1 MKTVLLASF
10 ARRIP
15 VSLAGV
21 LLAVAF
27 TLASPSTKAATYT
40 VDFEGTGETKTS
52 YTSGTV
58 TLNGIQWDM
67 TGALIGTSAS
77 DFKNGLRSA
86 RMNGYTASAMT
97 MLADKADGAGTI
109 SFSYRRYGTDAQQ
122 PYAVEYSTDG
132 GATWTQAGSD
142 FTAPASDVVQT
153 FSQDVNQS
161 GNVRMRIR
169 CTGTSTANNRLNI
182 DDISITDF
190 GGVDTTPP
198 TISSLSP
205 ADEATGV
212 AVDANLVATFSENVQ
227 KATGNIVIRNSAD
240 DSVVESIA
248 VTSAAVTVS
257 GAVVTIDP
265 SVTLANLT
273 GYYIQ
278 IGAGAFSDLAAPAN
292 AFAGILDTT
301 TWSFTTVDANI
312 PAITSFDP
320 ATGWTGDNITITGLN
335 LGGALEVTFNGI
347 AAGFTVDSDTQL
359 TATVPADPTA
369 GKIAVTTPYGTATS
383 ATNFTPVNPNI
394 LSVSIDPATFAENAA
409 NPAATGT
416 VTRAGPGT
424 EELVVTLASN
434 DATEATV
441 PESVVIA
448 ANQAS
453 ATFAVAA
460 VDDLLPDGAQTVRI
474 TASATGYVSGSSEIT
489 VTDDGT
495 DTWPIV
501 ISQYYEG
508 ASNDKYIEIRN
519 ISAADV
525 DLTGFRLTTWT
536 NASAENWKTNTG
548 APTNNSALPT
558 FTLPAGSC
566 YLMKA
571 SSAANPAYAASSANT
586 ANAAAG
592 GFNGNDSVVLYYGSG
607 NDVTNI
613 VDAVSCTAANEG
625 ADKSFYRLTNDQ
637 GYDLTAG
644 TSLLTYP
651 AVWASKTLAE
661 VAAATPADDFYLQAY
676 ITPVAPTLATFVLA
690 GDGATTSTG
699 RVTLDYTA
707 TDGLPTEYRASE
719 SADFSDTAWQ
729 AIGVGLAFDL
739 SAGEGAKTV
748 YFQLRNATGESV
760 VLNDMIDAQAY
771 AYDAAVLITQ
781 YYEGLSNN
789 KYVELTNVS
798 ASDIDLTGWTLAN
811 WGNLSAETWK
821 VTGATGATAI
831 NLSAIGVLAAGQTV
845 VVANTSAAAL
855 TPPAAL
861 VSGNINHNG
870 NDSYALYSGAVSTET
885 LVDAVGFTNLGSEG
899 LDKSFVRQT
908 NDQGFDFAAGS
919 TVVSFPAVWQE
930 VTLDAVAAAT
940 PSQNAYLGTYP
951 GSAGGGYADW
961 ATVNAGGQ
969 AANLDFD
976 NDGVPNG
983 IEFFLGATGSTFTTS
998 PGIVDGKV
1006 AWPNGG
1012 NIDSTTYGPGSFV
1025 VETSTD
1031 LVTWTPVAADDPN
1044 LLNTSTAVEYSLPP
1058 GAGRLFV
1065 RLSVTPAL

>member
-1 MKTVLLASF
+1 MKTVALDSF

-15 VSLAGV
+15 VPLAGI

-27 TLASPSTKAATYT
+27 TLASPSTRAAAYT
-40 VDFEGTGETKTS
+40 VDFEGTGETKAS

-58 TLNGIQWDM
+58 TLNGLQWDM
-67 TGALIGTSAS
+67 TEALIGTSSS
-77 DFKNGLRSA
+77 DWKNGLRSA
-86 RMNGYTASAMT
+86 RMRGYTASAMT

-109 SFSYRRYGTDAQQ
+109 SFSYCGYGTDAQQ

-132 GATWTQAGSD
+132 GGTWTQAGSD
-142 FTAPASDVVQT
+142 FTAPASNDVQT

-161 GNVRMRIR
+161 GNVRMRIV
-169 CTGTSTANNRLNI
+169 CKGTNAINNRLNI

-212 AVDANLVATFSENVQ
+212 AVDANLVATFSENVR

-240 DSVVESIA
+240 DSLVESIA

-265 SVTLANLT
+265 SATLANLT
-273 GYYIQ
+273 GYYVQ
-278 IGAGAFSDLAAPAN
+278 IDAGAFSDLAAPAN

-320 ATGWTGDNITITGLN
+320 ATGWTGDNITITGIN
-335 LGGALEVTFNGI
+335 LGGASEVTFNGI

-383 ATNFTPVNPNI
+383 ATDFTPVNPNI
-394 LSVSIDPATFAENAA
+394 LSVSIDPATFAENSA

-434 DATEATV
+434 DTTGATV
-441 PESVVIA
+441 PESVVIPA
-448 ANQAS
+448 FQAS
-453 ATFAVAA
+453 ATFDVAA
-460 VDDLLPDGAQTVRI
+460 VDDLIPDGAQTVRI

-489 VTDDGT
+489 VTDDGA
-495 DTWPIV
+495 DSWPIV

-519 ISAADV
+519 ISGTDI
-525 DLTGFRLTTWT
+525 DLSGFRLAAWT
-536 NASAENWKTNTG
+536 NTNAENWKTNTG
-548 APTNNSALPT
+548 APSSNNPLPA

-571 SSAANPAYAASSANT
+571 SSAANPAYAASSANV
-586 ANAAAG
+586 ALAAAG
-592 GFNGNDSVVLYYGSG
+592 GFNGDDSVVLYYGSG
-607 NDVTNI
+607 NDVSHI
-613 VDAVSCTAANEG
+613 VDAVSCTPAKEG
-625 ADKSFYRLTNDQ
+625 LDVSFHRLTNDQ

-644 TSLLTYP
+644 TSILNYP

-676 ITPVAPTLATFVLA
+676 ITPVAPTLDTFVLA
-690 GDGATTSTG
+690 GGGATTSTG

-719 SADFSDTAWQ
+719 LADFSDTDWQ
-729 AIGVGLAFDL
+729 AIGAGLSFDL
-739 SAGEGAKTV
+739 SAGEGTKTV
-748 YFQLRNATGESV
+748 YFQLRNATGESG
-760 VLNDMIDAQAY
+760 VLDDAIEAQAY
-771 AYDAAVLITQ
+771 AYEAAVLITQ
-781 YYEGLSNN
+781 YYEGSSNN

-798 ASDIDLTGWTLAN
+798 GADIDLTGWTLAR
-811 WGNLSAETWK
+811 WGNQDAGNWQI
-821 VTGATGATAI
+821 TGALGATAI
-831 NLSAIGVLAAGQTV
+831 DLSALGVLAAGQTV
-845 VVANTSAAAL
+845 VVANTSAAEL

-861 VSGNINHNG
+861 VSGNINHTG

-885 LVDAVGFTNLGSEG
+885 LMDATGFTNLGNEG
-899 LDKSFVRQT
+899 ADKSFVRQT
-908 NDQGFDFAAGS
+908 NDQGFGFAAGS
-919 TVVSFPAVWQE
+919 TVVSFPAVWLE

-961 ATVNAGGQ
+961 AAVNAGGQ

-983 IEFFLGATGSTFTTS
+983 IEFFLGETGSTFTPN

-1012 NIDSTTYGPGSFV
+1012 NIDSTAYGTGFV

-1031 LVTWTPVAADDPN
+1031 LVNWTPVADDDPN